1 MKKDIEYIEIMLS
14 DFSVFHIDKDNLLE
28 FDIDLKPER
37 IDTSLFDFEN
47 SLQPIVK
54 SLLLVVD
61 DYTKILNIT
70 DVNDFDINRKDIAQ
84 ISIYFQNEKCKNAF
98 VNLTQEDYNKNQIN
112 VLDGNRLYITIEE
125 K

>member
-28 FDIDLKPER
+28 FDIDIKPEH

-61 DYTKILNIT
+61 DYTKMLSIT
-70 DVNDFDINRKDIAQ
+70 DIDNFDINRKDIAQ
-84 ISIYFQNEKCKNAF
+84 ISVCFQNEKYKNAF

>member
-14 DFSVFHIDKDNLLE
+14 DFSIFHIDKDNLLE
-28 FDIDLKPER
+28 FDIDLKPEH

-54 SLLLVVD
+54 SLLLVID
-61 DYTKILNIT
+61 DYTKMLNIT
-70 DVNDFDINRKDIAQ
+70 DIDNFDINRKDIAQ
-84 ISIYFQNEKCKNAF
+84 ISVCFRNEKYKNAF
-98 VNLTQEDYNKNQIN
+98 VNLTQEDYNENQIN

>member
-37 IDTSLFDFEN
+37 IDTSLFDFED

>member
-14 DFSVFHIDKDNLLE
+14 DFSIFHIDKDNLLE
-28 FDIDLKPER
+28 FDIDLKPEH

-54 SLLLVVD
+54 SLLLVID
-61 DYTKILNIT
+61 DYTKMLNIT
-70 DVNDFDINRKDIAQ
+70 DIDNFNINRKDIAQ
-84 ISIYFQNEKCKNAF
+84 ISVCFRNEKYKNAF
-98 VNLTQEDYNKNQIN
+98 VNLTQEDYNENQIN

>member
-28 FDIDLKPER
+28 FDIDLKPEH

-54 SLLLVVD
+54 SLLLVVG

>member
-28 FDIDLKPER
+28 FDIDVKPEH

-61 DYTKILNIT
+61 DYTKMLNII
-70 DVNDFDINRKDIAQ
+70 DIDNFDINRKDIAQ
-84 ISIYFQNEKCKNAF
+84 ISVYFQNEKYKNAF

>member
-28 FDIDLKPER
+28 FDIDLKPEH
-37 IDTSLFDFEN
+37 IDTSLFDFED

-61 DYTKILNIT
+61 NYTKMLNMT
-70 DVNDFDINRKDIAQ
+70 DIGDFDINRKDIAQ

>member
-28 FDIDLKPER
+28 FDIDLKPEH

-61 DYTKILNIT
+61 DYTKMLNII
-70 DVNDFDINRKDIAQ
+70 DIDNFDINRKDIAQ
-84 ISIYFQNEKCKNAF
+84 ISVYFQNEKYKNAF